1 MAKKNKKQEYTTE
14 KVFDSLNETAYKAE
28 SFFEKYS
35 KIIIGTFSA
44 LTIIAIGYFLYL
56 KYVVEEKSEKAFIEM
71 VQADEYFK
79 QDSILLALK
88 GSPGSFYGYEQI
100 ATEYSGTDGANIARY
115 KAGISYY
122 KLGDYASA
130 VEYLEK
136 FKTDD
141 DVLNAQK
148 NGMIGNALTQSGKM
162 EQALS
167 YYIKAAQSSNV
178 ETFET
183 MYGIKAGQIAM
194 ALNKNDEALKLFQ
207 TIQDK
212 YPSNTE
218 VEKYIERL
226 KCATSGN

>member
-100 ATEYSGTDGANIARY
+100 ATEYSGTDGANI
-115 KAGISYY
+115 
-122 KLGDYASA
+122 
-130 VEYLEK
+130 
-136 FKTDD
+136 
-141 DVLNAQK
+141 
-148 NGMIGNALTQSGKM
+148 
-162 EQALS
+162 
-167 YYIKAAQSSNV
+167 
-178 ETFET
+178 
-183 MYGIKAGQIAM
+183 
-194 ALNKNDEALKLFQ
+194 
-207 TIQDK
+207 
-212 YPSNTE
+212 
-218 VEKYIERL
+218 
-226 KCATSGN
+226 